1 MSTNRLYQRQVK
13 DMMST
18 DVVTVNAHDTVHE
31 ALELMLE
38 NKVSA
43 LPVVD
48 HLGCCV
54 GILSTRDFVD
64 VTHDLDEGLY
74 TMEHASE
81 VWWDVFMRNL
91 SESVGQQSVSDIMT
105 EDVVFVT
112 PDKNLVQ
119 AAAQMLRERVHRL
132 PVLDDQRRLVG
143 LLSSTDVLKA
153 FVECAP

>member
-1 MSTNRLYQRQVK
+1 
-13 DMMST
+13 
-18 DVVTVNAHDTVHE
+18 
-31 ALELMLE
+31 
-38 NKVSA
+38 
-43 LPVVD
+43 
-48 HLGCCV
+48 
-54 GILSTRDFVD
+54 
-64 VTHDLDEGLY
+64 
-74 TMEHASE
+74 MEHASE

>member
-1 MSTNRLYQRQVK
+1 
-13 DMMST
+13 MMST